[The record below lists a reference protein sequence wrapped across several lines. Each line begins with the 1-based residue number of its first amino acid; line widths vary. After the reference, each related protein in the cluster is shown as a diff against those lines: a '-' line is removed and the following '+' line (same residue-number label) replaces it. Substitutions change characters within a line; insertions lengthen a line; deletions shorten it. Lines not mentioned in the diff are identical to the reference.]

1 MKAEGIKQRGLGAAA
16 LLVLAGVVWLL
27 LFGTDPEPAIDT
39 RSRIPPAPELTPYEV
54 AEPRMPSDVE
64 PVDTPLLPDAAES
77 ASTAQPGTAAQAPS
91 TAQTDRSEPNADDTA
106 PASPAA
112 EQPPAPESQPAGTV
126 PDAAQPRQPTVS
138 AADEPGLDQRGLPEA
153 WVVQVASLGNAGNA
167 MKLRDQLREQGY
179 KAYTE
184 TVSAANGTATRVLV
198 GPKLSREQAERDK
211 ASIDKA
217 LGLSSLVVRFDPN
230 SGR

>member
-1 MKAEGIKQRGLGAAA
+1 MKAEGIKQRGLGAVA

-39 RSRIPPAPELTPYEV
+39 RSHIPPAPEQLPFEV
-54 AEPRMPSDVE
+54 AEPRIPSGVE
-64 PVDTPLLPDAAES
+64 PVDTPLLPEAVEPALAE
-77 ASTAQPGTAAQAPS
+77 
-91 TAQTDRSEPNADDTA
+91 EPATEPA
-106 PASPAA
+106 PADGATPPPAAGTPAA
-112 EQPPAPESQPAGTV
+112 EPPAADPQSIDPAPRHPTAAGES
-126 PDAAQPRQPTVS
+126 
-138 AADEPGLDQRGLPEA
+138 GLDPRGLPEA
-153 WVVQVASLGNAGNA
+153 WVVQVVSLSNAGNA
-167 MKLRDQLREQGY
+167 MQMRDRLREQGY

-184 TVSAANGTATRVLV
+184 TVNTAGGTATRVLV

-211 ASIDKA
+211 AAIDKA